1 MIKLKNLLLEVHI
14 DNKFQSELI
23 DRINDEYREAYD
35 SLTPQEIND
44 GYCDM
49 WASLFVERFGGGHQ
63 WSFDFPNDPNGHSW
77 VKLDNKFYDAEM
89 PVGTTKLINLPHF
102 QRAIKKY
109 GTDWLDT
116 KFFNNIQKT
125 KYETSNINKI
135 EEIGPQNFI
144 DMYLDWL
151 EELLNDLEDSN
162 DIEGIKRYD
171 TVLNARF
178 ALEDADS
185 TEIIQY
191 LQQKYGNNVDQII
204 LKIIGDTTKY
214 DASGIDTPG
223 NPNM

>member
-1 MIKLKNLLLEVHI
+1 
-14 DNKFQSELI
+14 
-23 DRINDEYREAYD
+23 
-35 SLTPQEIND
+35 
-44 GYCDM
+44 
-49 WASLFVERFGGGHQ
+49 
-63 WSFDFPNDPNGHSW
+63 
-77 VKLDNKFYDAEM
+77 
-89 PVGTTKLINLPHF
+89 LPHF

-109 GTDWLDT
+109 GTNWLAA

-125 KYETSNINKI
+125 KYDASNINKI

-144 DMYLDWL
+144 EMYLDWL

-162 DIEGIKRYD
+162 DIEAIKRYD

-191 LQQKYGNNVDQII
+191 LQQKYGNDVDQII

-223 NPNM
+223 DPNM

>member
-23 DRINDEYREAYD
+23 DRINDEYRETYD

-49 WASLFVERFGGGHQ
+49 WASLFVERFGGDHQ

-77 VKLDNKFYDAEM
+77 VKLDNTI
-89 PVGTTKLINLPHF
+89 GTTKLINLPHF
-102 QRAIKKY
+102 QLAIKKY

-116 KFFNNIQKT
+116 KFFDNIQKT

-185 TEIIQY
+185 PEIIQY
-191 LQQKYGNNVDQII
+191 LQQKYGNDVDQII